1 MSPNLIHKINYQDA
15 LIQSLVILPPISKR
29 FAWILYIEACDTI
42 IYKIAERFQNPD
54 LLVQKNILD
63 VFVNLSD

>member
-1 MSPNLIHKINYQDA
+1 M
-15 LIQSLVILPPISKR
+15 QSLVILPPISKR
-29 FAWILYIEACDTI
+29 FSWILYIEACDTI
-42 IYKIAERFQNPD
+42 IYRIAERFQNPD